1 MDKDD
6 RATRTIIAVVFLVS
20 IAPLV
25 MAALVQIAA
34 LELRCVYVI
43 GKARLKL
50 VTSPFKA
57 GR

>member
-1 MDKDD
+1 
-6 RATRTIIAVVFLVS
+6 
-20 IAPLV
+20 LV

-34 LELRCVYVI
+34 LELRCVYII